1 MRKTMPA
8 IAALLLLAKGAAA
21 DIENSGADYDP
32 GKATHRSDF
41 AAGIGFAGTFANAN
55 GYPND
60 AGKIGVAQYHASTGG
75 AGGYTNTFWFGGA
88 LRDYLVF
95 GIGLSGTTLAGSETL
110 SQGGSF
116 IVHLEGFPLFDR
128 GGVFRDLGLVGDFG
142 VGGRTIK
149 RASAEVA
156 NGGSMSFVAL
166 GLLYEPLSFARNHL
180 RWGPLLQFAEQF
192 SDNMNCTM
200 VIAGIQLSYYSG
212 VGG

>member
-1 MRKTMPA
+1 MRKTLPA
-8 IAALLLLAKGAAA
+8 LAALLLLAKGAAA

-32 GKATHRSDF
+32 GKATRRSDF
-41 AAGIGFAGTFANAN
+41 SFGSGFAGTYANAN

-60 AGKIGVAQYHASTGG
+60 AGKIGVARYHASTGG
-75 AGGYTNTFWFGGA
+75 AGGYTSTLWIGGA

-95 GIGLSGTTLAGSETL
+95 GIGLSATTVAGSETF

-149 RASAEVA
+149 HASTQVA
-156 NGGSMSFVAL
+156 DGGSMSFVAL
-166 GLLYEPLSFARNHL
+166 GLLYEPLAFARGHF

-200 VIAGIQLSYYSG
+200 VIGGFQVAYYGGAGG
-212 VGG
+212 